1 MDMLKDERF
10 DFTILENDIVR
21 DTEKYNKNELLAYI
35 AISYH
40 ADKAGT
46 CFPSY
51 EGIARIMRTSR
62 TTAINAIQGLVE
74 KGVIKLENRKSDEK
88 KNEMTSN
95 LYTLVSNK
103 FWEQTVRENR
113 AYLAKK
119 GVEYKKRY
127 NKGQATKIAN
137 RNAKLLEE
145 EKMNKKNTPDS
156 TAIESDVNFVNT
168 FNKSFDKSIIP
179 QENTT
184 GKHKSIDKTGQN
196 MTNDQEMSDALKQR
210 LDLLK
215 NAGIKYVPFKTDADM
230 IESLDL
236 DMLKQAIDKTVEQSD
251 SRSWKYLLSVYDT
264 ESVKKFRAEKNQNN
278 GSYNNNNNHK
288 PNGGYSRYSKQYGGR
303 SKIGD
308 KYVDEYT
315 PEEFDKMLKE
325 MQRRK
330 WGTKSAV

>member
-1 MDMLKDERF
+1 
-10 DFTILENDIVR
+10 
-21 DTEKYNKNELLAYI
+21 
-35 AISYH
+35 
-40 ADKAGT
+40 
-46 CFPSY
+46 
-51 EGIARIMRTSR
+51 MRTSR
-62 TTAINAIQGLVE
+62 TTATNAIQGLVE

-88 KNEMTSN
+88 KKEMTSN

-103 FWEQTVRENR
+103 FWEQTERENR

-137 RNAKLLEE
+137 KNAKLLEE

-156 TAIESDVNFVNT
+156 MAVESDVIFKNT
-168 FNKSFDKSIIP
+168 FETSFDKTIIP

-184 GKHKSIDKTGQN
+184 GKDKSIDTTGQN
-196 MTNDQEMSDALKQR
+196 TTNNQEISDALKQR

-236 DMLKQAIDKTVEQSD
+236 DMLKQAIDKTVEQSN
-251 SRSWKYLLSVYDT
+251 SRSWNYLLSVYDT

-315 PEEFDKMLKE
+315 PEEFDKMFKE

>member
-1 MDMLKDERF
+1 MFKKIKEIWATHQRKKE
-10 DFTILENDIVR
+10 LE
-21 DTEKYNKNELLAYI
+21 
-35 AISYH
+35 YH
-40 ADKAGT
+40 K
-46 CFPSY
+46 
-51 EGIARIMRTSR
+51 
-62 TTAINAIQGLVE
+62 
-74 KGVIKLENRKSDEK
+74 
-88 KNEMTSN
+88 
-95 LYTLVSNK
+95 
-103 FWEQTVRENR
+103 
-113 AYLAKK
+113 
-119 GVEYKKRY
+119 
-127 NKGQATKIAN
+127 
-137 RNAKLLEE
+137 KLLNFIVLNALGMMWCSYVLAWYGREE
-145 EKMNKKNTPDS
+145 IAESLSKKEAELKEQELILKNT
-156 TAIESDVNFVNT
+156 TNN
-168 FNKSFDKSIIP
+168 
-179 QENTT
+179 QE
-184 GKHKSIDKTGQN
+184 I
-196 MTNDQEMSDALKQR
+196 SDALKQR

-315 PEEFDKMLKE
+315 PEEFDKMFKE

>member
-1 MDMLKDERF
+1 
-10 DFTILENDIVR
+10 
-21 DTEKYNKNELLAYI
+21 
-35 AISYH
+35 
-40 ADKAGT
+40 
-46 CFPSY
+46 
-51 EGIARIMRTSR
+51 
-62 TTAINAIQGLVE
+62 
-74 KGVIKLENRKSDEK
+74 
-88 KNEMTSN
+88 
-95 LYTLVSNK
+95 
-103 FWEQTVRENR
+103 
-113 AYLAKK
+113 
-119 GVEYKKRY
+119 
-127 NKGQATKIAN
+127 
-137 RNAKLLEE
+137 
-145 EKMNKKNTPDS
+145 MNKKNTPDS
-156 TAIESDVNFVNT
+156 SANETDVNFVNT

-196 MTNDQEMSDALKQR
+196 MTNDQEMSDKLKER

-236 DMLKQAIDKTVEQSD
+236 DMLKQAIDKTVEQSN

-315 PEEFDKMLKE
+315 PEEFDKMFKE